1 MNGKKAKMLR
11 KYGKVEKKAKKVY
24 NSLSHT
30 ERGLLKKVAEF
41 NINRKKSI
49 E

>member
-1 MNGKKAKMLR
+1 MNGKKAKLLR

-24 NSLSHT
+24 NSLTHS
-30 ERGLLKKVAEF
+30 ERGLMKEVVEF
-41 NINRKKSI
+41 NIARKKTI